1 MIKTN
6 ILTIPLENNNEEY
19 DDDNDFFFFFTLEC
33 RQVGLEVKSRPE
45 NCDPEHTR
53 LDGSLSANVDFAN
66 VVQLLS
72 DIFLIRSGFIM
83 AKLG

>member
-1 MIKTN
+1 M
-6 ILTIPLENNNEEY
+6 
-19 DDDNDFFFFFTLEC
+19 
-33 RQVGLEVKSRPE
+33 KSRPE

-53 LDGSLSANVDFAN
+53 LDGPLSANVDFAN

-72 DIFLIRSGFIM
+72 DIFLIRSGFIL

>member
-19 DDDNDFFFFFTLEC
+19 DDDNDFFFFTLEC

-53 LDGSLSANVDFAN
+53 LDGPLSANIDFAN
-66 VVQLLS
+66 VVILS
-72 DIFLIRSGFIM
+72 DIFLIRSGFIL